1 MKKIVLLFVTLMLFS
16 ASNVS
21 FAANEN
27 ETIETSLQKAIKPIG
42 NKEIRITGSDGEMLE
57 VFNLTGI
64 KVMEIRIDNTD
75 TTLSL
80 DLPKGCYIL
89 KVNKIVRKI
98 SIQ

>member
-16 ASNVS
+16 ASSVS

-42 NKEIRITGSDGEMLE
+42 NKEIRVTGSDGEMLE

-75 TTLSL
+75 TILSL

>member
-16 ASNVS
+16 ASSVS

-42 NKEIRITGSDGEMLE
+42 NKEIRVTGSDGEMLE

>member
-16 ASNVS
+16 ASSVS

-42 NKEIRITGSDGEMLE
+42 NKEIRVTGSDGEMLE

-64 KVMEIRIDNTD
+64 KVMEIRINNTD

>member
-16 ASNVS
+16 ASSVS

>member
-1 MKKIVLLFVTLMLFS
+1 MKKIVLPFVALMLFY

-21 FAANEN
+21 FATN
-27 ETIETSLQKAIKPIG
+27 ETIETSLQKTIKPIG
-42 NKEIRITGSDGEMLE
+42 NKEIRIIGSDGEMLE

-75 TTLSL
+75 ATISL

>member
-16 ASNVS
+16 ASSVS

-27 ETIETSLQKAIKPIG
+27 ETIETSFQKAIKPIG

>member
-16 ASNVS
+16 TSSVS

-42 NKEIRITGSDGEMLE
+42 NKEIRVTGFDGEMLE

-75 TTLSL
+75 TILSL